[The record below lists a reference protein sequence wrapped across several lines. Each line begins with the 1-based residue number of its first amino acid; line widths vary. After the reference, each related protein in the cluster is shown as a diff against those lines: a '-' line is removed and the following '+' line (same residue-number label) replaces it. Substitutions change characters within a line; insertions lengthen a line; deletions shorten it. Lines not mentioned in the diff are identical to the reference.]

1 MERGTVPFKLGG
13 SKSTAAPA
21 PSKKS
26 RPWLRRSIGIVV
38 AVVVAIAVAYGA
50 IIGIAVIASKPILF
64 LVAGLIAFLLANAL
78 GISLATKSI
87 QRSGRIT
94 AYAVSSIIVL
104 ALVVGGGIARGH
116 GDPGAR
122 PVAGMRYWD
131 LPTGSRLAYVHL
143 PASGTRRSTPVVVLQ
158 GGPGV
163 SDLAGYA
170 RFFKPLTDDGFDVF
184 VYDQVGSGHSG
195 RLDNPRNYT
204 LSRDA
209 ADLEAIRRTIGARTV
224 DLVGDSYG
232 ALLAAD
238 YMATHSHNVSRAVF
252 ASPADLDPAK
262 FGASTIGRL
271 SNGQIRGLV
280 GQLIRPRALLA
291 YTLLQV
297 NPTAAH
303 NFAGDKEMDGR
314 FDKVYRQSAA
324 ALHCKKAPLGPRLTG
339 LGFYANQFPQS
350 AAAKPHADI
359 RPLLRRVAT
368 PSLVIKGSCDY
379 LSWSSAVGYMKTL
392 PHATLEYVHNA
403 GHDLYADQPGP
414 VMGLIRAFLGDRAL
428 PQAPYPSLVKPS
440 DYEGSK

>member
-1 MERGTVPFKLGG
+1 VPFKLGG
-13 SKSTAAPA
+13 SKSKSAAPA

-26 RPWLRRSIGIVV
+26 RPWLRRSIS
-38 AVVVAIAVAYGA
+38 VVVAAVVAIVVGYGA
-50 IIGIAVIASKPILF
+50 IIGIAAITAKPILF
-64 LVAGLIAFLLANAL
+64 LVAGLVAFLLANAA
-78 GISLATKSI
+78 GIGLATKSI

-94 AYAVSSIIVL
+94 TYAVSSMVVL
-104 ALVVGGGIARGH
+104 ALVIVSGISRGH
-116 GDPGAR
+116 GDPGA
-122 PVAGMRYWD
+122 PAVAGMRYWD

-143 PASGTRRSTPVVVLQ
+143 PASGTRRQTPVIVLQ

-170 RFFKPLTDDGFDVF
+170 GYFRPLTDDGFDVF

-238 YMATHSHNVSRAVF
+238 YMAAHSANVSRAVF
-252 ASPADLDPAK
+252 ASPADLDPGK
-262 FGASTIGRL
+262 FSASTINRL
-271 SNGQIRGLV
+271 SNGQLRGLI
-280 GQLIRPRALLA
+280 GQLIRPRTLLA

-303 NFAGDKEMDGR
+303 NFAGDQEMDAR

-324 ALHCKKAPLGPRLTG
+324 ALHCKKAPLGPKLTG

-350 AAAKPHADI
+350 AAAKPHADF
-359 RPLLRRVAT
+359 RPQLRRVAT
-368 PSLVIKGSCDY
+368 PTMVIKGSCDY
-379 LSWSSAVGYMKTL
+379 VSWSSAVGYMKTL

-403 GHDLYADQPGP
+403 GHDLYADQPDQT
-414 VMGLIRAFLGDRAL
+414 MALIRAFLGGRQL

-440 DYEGSK
+440 DYQGPK